1 MSLKLASRVAAIKPS
16 PTLALNSKAK
26 ALAAQGADVISF
38 AAGEPDFDT
47 PAFIKK
53 AAAEAIDSGFTK
65 YTATA
70 GIPELR
76 SAIAD
81 KLKRENGLEYGTDQ
95 IMVSVG
101 AKHSLYNIFQALL
114 GQGDQVVVFAPYWV
128 SYPDMVLLAGGE
140 PVIVETSE
148 ENGYAP
154 DPAALKKALGPRVK
168 AVVLNSPSNPT
179 GSVLPESRLR
189 GIAEVLRGHPDCLV
203 ITDDIYEKLLYVER
217 PFQNIANVAPELK
230 ERTVVV
236 NGFSKA
242 FSMTGWRLGYAA
254 GPKELIAA
262 MQMIQDQST
271 SNPSSMVQK
280 AGVAALRGPLDELR
294 KMVAEFKARRDLIVA
309 GLNAIEGVRCR
320 TPEGAFYAFPDVRR
334 LLEGRYKG
342 ERIGTSLRL
351 SEILLDDFQ
360 IAAVPGQPFGAE
372 GYLRLSFAT
381 SRAAIEKGLE
391 RLRKLASQLS

>member
-1 MSLKLASRVAAIKPS
+1 MSLKLAPRVAAIKPS
-16 PTLALNSKAK
+16 PTLALNAKAK
-26 ALAAQGADVISF
+26 ALAAKGADVISF

-47 PAFIKK
+47 PSFIKK
-53 AAAEAIDSGFTK
+53 AAVEALDSGFTK
-65 YTATA
+65 YTATP

-76 SAIAD
+76 AAIAD
-81 KLKRENGLEYGTDQ
+81 KLKRENGLEFGVEQ
-95 IMVSVG
+95 IIASVG
-101 AKHSLYNIFQALL
+101 AKHSLYNVFQALL
-114 GQGDQVVVFAPYWV
+114 GEGDQVVVFAPYWV

-168 AVVLNSPSNPT
+168 AVILNSPSNPT
-179 GSVLPESRLR
+179 GAVLSEAQLR
-189 GIAEVLRGHPDCLV
+189 GIAEVLRAHHCLV
-203 ITDDIYEKLLYVER
+203 VTDDIYEKLLYLDR

-254 GPKELIAA
+254 GPKELVAA
-262 MQMIQDQST
+262 MQMVQDQST
-271 SNPSSMVQK
+271 SNPASIVQK
-280 AGVAALRGPLDELR
+280 GGVAALRGPRDEMQA
-294 KMVAEFKARRDLIVA
+294 MVREFKARRDLIVS
-309 GLNAIEGVRCR
+309 GLNAIEGIRCR

-372 GYLRLSFAT
+372 GHLRLSFAT
-381 SRAAIEKGLE
+381 SRPAIEKGLD
-391 RLRKLASQLS
+391 RLRKLVSQLG